1 MHSEII
7 FSFYKLAHF
16 KITKIHINPIV
27 SSQPFLYKS
36 LIATELLYVREQY
49 YYSSN

>member
-1 MHSEII
+1 MHSEIL
-7 FSFYKLAHF
+7 FSFYKLAYF

-49 YYSSN
+49 YFSSN